1 VQKVTG
7 NYSYI
12 DKEMYNVLYKT
23 LMIDEAGER
32 VKKSPMWKC
41 ANLDGICFCFCVTL
55 VSPYKTLTVTL
66 SLVPVLY

>member
-32 VKKSPMWKC
+32 GKKNPQCGS
-41 ANLDGICFCFCVTL
+41 AQI
-55 VSPYKTLTVTL
+55 
-66 SLVPVLY
+66 